1 MEDLELLQGTV
12 AAVVYQNAEN
22 GYAVLRLSCGGQAVS
37 VVGTIPLPVPGERLV
52 ITGRWAINANYG
64 KQFEAEFLERL
75 MPETTPEILSYLSS
89 RTVKG
94 IGPKLAARIVE
105 RFGAETLAV
114 MEREPQRLAE
124 VSGITPLKAR
134 EIGRV
139 FRQQTG
145 MRRLIEFLSLHH
157 LPAELAVRLYR
168 LWGEEAMDILSSDP
182 YSLTEPGLDAD
193 FGLVDRFAIS
203 LGIAADDPR
212 RVEAGLAMSFCRVRS

>member
-52 ITGRWAINANYG
+52 ITGRWANNANYG

-114 MEREPQRLAE
+114 MERNL
-124 VSGITPLKAR
+124 SDW
-134 EIGRV
+134 
-139 FRQQTG
+139 
-145 MRRLIEFLSLHH
+145 RRS
-157 LPAELAVRLYR
+157 PALR
-168 LWGEEAMDILSSDP
+168 
-182 YSLTEPGLDAD
+182 
-193 FGLVDRFAIS
+193 
-203 LGIAADDPR
+203 PR
-212 RVEAGLAMSFCRVRS
+212 RPGKLAGFSASRRECAGSLSF

>member
-52 ITGRWAINANYG
+52 ITGRWANNANYG

-105 RFGAETLAV
+105 RFGAETADV
-114 MEREPQRLAE
+114 AGT
-124 VSGITPLKAR
+124 SA
-134 EIGRV
+134 
-139 FRQQTG
+139 TG
-145 MRRLIEFLSLHH
+145 GGLRHYAPEGPGNWQGFP
-157 LPAELAVRLYR
+157 PADGNAQ
-168 LWGEEAMDILSSDP
+168 AH
-182 YSLTEPGLDAD
+182 
-193 FGLVDRFAIS
+193 
-203 LGIAADDPR
+203 
-212 RVEAGLAMSFCRVRS
+212 

>member
-1 MEDLELLQGTV
+1 
-12 AAVVYQNAEN
+12 
-22 GYAVLRLSCGGQAVS
+22 
-37 VVGTIPLPVPGERLV
+37 
-52 ITGRWAINANYG
+52 
-64 KQFEAEFLERL
+64 

-124 VSGITPLKAR
+124 VSALRPLKAR

-168 LWGEEAMDILSSDP
+168 LWGRRPWISSP
-182 YSLTEPGLDAD
+182 PAPT
-193 FGLVDRFAIS
+193 V
-203 LGIAADDPR
+203 
-212 RVEAGLAMSFCRVRS
+212 

>member
-52 ITGRWAINANYG
+52 ITGRWANNANYG

-114 MEREPQRLAE
+114 M
-124 VSGITPLKAR
+124 
-134 EIGRV
+134 
-139 FRQQTG
+139 
-145 MRRLIEFLSLHH
+145 
-157 LPAELAVRLYR
+157 
-168 LWGEEAMDILSSDP
+168 
-182 YSLTEPGLDAD
+182 
-193 FGLVDRFAIS
+193 
-203 LGIAADDPR
+203 
-212 RVEAGLAMSFCRVRS
+212 

>member
-52 ITGRWAINANYG
+52 ITGRWANNANYG

-75 MPETTPEILSYLSS
+75 MPGDNAGNFELSLLPHGEGNRPEAGCPDCGALRGGDPGGDGAGTSATGGGLRHYAPE
-89 RTVKG
+89 
-94 IGPKLAARIVE
+94 GP
-105 RFGAETLAV
+105 G
-114 MEREPQRLAE
+114 
-124 VSGITPLKAR
+124 
-134 EIGRV
+134 IGRV

-212 RVEAGLAMSFCRVRS
+212 PGGSRAGV

>member
-1 MEDLELLQGTV
+1 
-12 AAVVYQNAEN
+12 
-22 GYAVLRLSCGGQAVS
+22 
-37 VVGTIPLPVPGERLV
+37 
-52 ITGRWAINANYG
+52 
-64 KQFEAEFLERL
+64 
-75 MPETTPEILSYLSS
+75 
-89 RTVKG
+89 
-94 IGPKLAARIVE
+94 
-105 RFGAETLAV
+105 

-124 VSGITPLKAR
+124 VSGITPPKAR

-212 RVEAGLAMSFCRVRS
+212 RVEAGLVFELSYNQTAGHVFLPV

>member
-105 RFGAETLAV
+105 RFGAGDPGGDGAGTSA
-114 MEREPQRLAE
+114 
-124 VSGITPLKAR
+124 
-134 EIGRV
+134 
-139 FRQQTG
+139 TG
-145 MRRLIEFLSLHH
+145 GGLRHYAPE
-157 LPAELAVRLYR
+157 
-168 LWGEEAMDILSSDP
+168 G
-182 YSLTEPGLDAD
+182 PGN
-193 FGLVDRFAIS
+193 
-203 LGIAADDPR
+203 
-212 RVEAGLAMSFCRVRS
+212 